1 MTISSQMS
9 DAEDESWLWRQLG
22 SLRKLVDAHHC
33 GSECSVQPECVEH
46 CRPLGDDE
54 DEESM
59 EDACAYVSAESV
71 LSARRQPVESP
82 CCSGQSGQFTLLW
95 ADLQGMPETPVSL
108 SDGKMHHSV
117 LPLTGKQ
124 ATGGLPALRFL
135 STLPMKAY
143 LYKADR
149 SDTIDVELQN
159 ALRSLPAE
167 DLNVLALQR
176 MEPGKYE
183 IDGRQV
189 HIYRGGDDGVQCL
202 VHEDEVNS
210 GIKDMPLQA
219 YIKLVANV
227 AVSLQRRGVSPSFKD
242 TGEAIATKQLLAG
255 GDEDS
260 RYRAM
265 RLACTQA
272 ELRKSSKYGRSS
284 A

>member
-1 MTISSQMS
+1 MTISSVTS
-9 DAEDESWLWRQLG
+9 NNPEDESWLWGQLG
-22 SLRKLVDAHHC
+22 RLRKLVNAQQC
-33 GSECSVQPECVEH
+33 GSECSVQPGCVEH

-54 DEESM
+54 DEERM
-59 EDACAYVSAESV
+59 EDACTYVSAESV
-71 LSARRQPVESP
+71 LSARRQPIESP
-82 CCSGQSGQFTLLW
+82 CCSGPSGKFTLLW
-95 ADLQGMPETPVSL
+95 ADLQGMPKTPVSL
-108 SDGKMHHSV
+108 SDGNMHHSV
-117 LPLTGKQ
+117 LPLTGNQ
-124 ATGGLPALRFL
+124 VTGGFPALRFL

-149 SDTIDVELQN
+149 SDTIDIELQN

-189 HIYRGGDDGVQCL
+189 HIYRGGDDDVQCL
-202 VHEDEVNS
+202 VHEDDVNS
-210 GIKDMPLQA
+210 GITDMPLQA

-242 TGEAIATKQLLAG
+242 TGEATATKKLMTG
-255 GDEDS
+255 GGEDDS

-272 ELRKSSKYGRSS
+272 ELRKSSKY
-284 A
+284 